1 MPNSASCATRVISRL
16 WPSRPF
22 VFLLLVY
29 FLTML
34 VFALLRLFFLL
45 NFTEFLD
52 DATLWEIA
60 TAFVIGARFDQI
72 VVLYVLLPLAL
83 VLPWV
88 GLQRRWVRTGAI
100 GYVAA
105 LLSFVFLLLL
115 ADIRFYSYFESHL
128 NFLAYEYIGE
138 GPTFWNQIT
147 ADPMFLPYL
156 ALWLV
161 LSALFTLAVVAL
173 TRRTRGV
180 RERRSWTSQAIWFLA
195 LLALMFV
202 GIRGRVGLAPI
213 DWGAAYFCQNRLL
226 NQLALNG
233 VYVLG
238 RNLTE
243 HSGDLRLSSR
253 EESERFPFV
262 DFQSGL
268 DSVRAALHQP
278 GDEWL
283 EPESSVR
290 RITHQGER
298 DLGFQPNVIVVL
310 MESWSARN
318 TGSLGSTRDLTPYF
332 DSLASRGILFTNF
345 YASGIRTSFGLPATL
360 GSFPSLPGRSIMGR
374 YDALHPFVMLSEI
387 LHTRGYHNVFVY
399 GGDLVFDNMEGFFM
413 TKMYDRVCGEDQLGG
428 QSAFSKWGIPDHVV
442 FEKTIALIDSLPRP
456 FQLTT
461 LTLSNHEPYDL
472 PDSSTQRYLD
482 SSDSSRTFNAQLYA
496 DHAIGLF
503 ASALARL
510 PVLDSTIVLFTAD
523 HAKYGAG
530 RYMLDPEIFHIPLLV
545 FSPTIVGSVGRTV
558 DKYGSQTD
566 ILPTLMGLLGGDY
579 EHSSWGRDLLRL
591 TEDDAGFAIINAGDR
606 IGGIDGRYF
615 YLEWLGRYNATYD
628 LSKLGKAD
636 AEITDQQTESA
647 LQFQRR
653 SRTYI
658 QVAEQLSVPASP

>member
-1 MPNSASCATRVISRL
+1 MLNSANNLTCAISRV

-29 FLTML
+29 LLTML

-45 NFTEFLD
+45 NFTELLN
-52 DATLWEIA
+52 DATIGEIA
-60 TAFVIGARFDQI
+60 TAFAIGVRFDQI

-88 GLQRRWVRTGAI
+88 GLQRRPVRTVAT
-100 GYVAA
+100 GYVTA
-105 LLSFVFLLLL
+105 LFSFVFLLLL
-115 ADIRFYSYFESHL
+115 SDIRFYSYFESHL

-147 ADPMFLPYL
+147 ADPMFLPFL

-161 LSALFTLAVVAL
+161 LTALFTLAVIAL
-173 TRRTRGV
+173 TRRTRTV
-180 RERRSWTSQAIWFLA
+180 RERRSWVGQVIWFLA
-195 LLALMFV
+195 VLALMFV

-226 NQLALNG
+226 NQLSLNG

-253 EESERFPFV
+253 DESERFPFV
-262 DFQSGL
+262 DFQIGL

-283 EPESSVR
+283 EPARSLR
-290 RITHQGER
+290 RITHQAER

-318 TGSLGSTRDLTPYF
+318 TGALGSSHDLTPHF

-345 YASGIRTSFGLPATL
+345 FASGVRTSFGLPATL

-387 LHTRGYHNVFVY
+387 LHGRGYHNVFVY
-399 GGDLVFDNMEGFFM
+399 GGDLVFDNMEGFFT
-413 TKMYDRVCGEDQLGG
+413 TKKYDRLYGENKLGKEN
-428 QSAFSKWGIPDHVV
+428 AFSKWGIPDHVV

-456 FQLTT
+456 FQLTA
-461 LTLSNHEPYDL
+461 LTLSNHEPFDL
-472 PDSSTQRYLD
+472 PDSSTQRYRD
-482 SSDSSRTFNAQLYA
+482 SSDSSKIFNAQLYA
-496 DHAIGLF
+496 DHAVGLF
-503 ASALARL
+503 AAALAHL
-510 PVLDSTIVLFTAD
+510 AVLDSTIVLFTAD

-545 FSPTIVGSVGRTV
+545 YSPAIVGSNGRAV

-606 IGGIDGRYF
+606 IGSVDGRYF
-615 YLEWLGRYNATYD
+615 YIEWLGRFNTTYE
-628 LSKLGKAD
+628 LARLGEAD

-647 LQFQRR
+647 LQLQRR
-653 SRTYI
+653 TRMYMQI
-658 QVAEQLSVPASP
+658 AEQLSTPATP